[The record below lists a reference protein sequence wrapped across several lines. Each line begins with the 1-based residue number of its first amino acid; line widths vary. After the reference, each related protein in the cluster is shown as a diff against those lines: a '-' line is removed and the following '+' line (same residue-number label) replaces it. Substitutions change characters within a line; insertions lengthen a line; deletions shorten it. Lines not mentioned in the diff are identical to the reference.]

1 MPIYLE
7 YAIARSYKNICGF
20 SGLRP
25 MRPCVS
31 GDISRTSS
39 RIFPATPI
47 RACLMAG
54 RKAANTKSP
63 PLAVK
68 KVRLTPVQKEIT
80 LFSIGRCQTDGITQS
95 AVFLPPT
102 AAFFYGHRPLFGP
115 CRLLSSCEA
124 WRWGWRRRQEG
135 KLVFRLA
142 SPTAT
147 KRRSRQQAP
156 WLFVFISTY
165 YISR

>member
-1 MPIYLE
+1 MQSQE
-7 YAIARSYKNICGF
+7 DTKSFVAFQGF
-20 SGLRP
+20 AL
-25 MRPCVS
+25 CVRVCRE
-31 GDISRTSS
+31 ISRE
-39 RIFPATPI
+39 
-47 RACLMAG
+47 RALG
-54 RKAANTKSP
+54 YSP
-63 PLAVK
+63 PPPSAPAWWK
-68 KVRLTPVQKEIT
+68 AEKPQIQKVRLTPVQKEIT

-102 AAFFYGHRPLFGP
+102 ADFLNGHRPLFDP

-124 WRWGWRRRQEG
+124 WRWGWRRRQGG
-135 KLVFRLA
+135 KRVFRLP

-165 YISR
+165 YISRY

>member
-1 MPIYLE
+1 MLSQE
-7 YAIARSYKNICGF
+7 TTKRFVAFQGF
-20 SGLRP
+20 AL
-25 MRPCVS
+25 CVRVCREK
-31 GDISRTSS
+31 SRE
-39 RIFPATPI
+39 
-47 RACLMAG
+47 RALG
-54 RKAANTKSP
+54 YSP
-63 PLAVK
+63 PPPSAPAWWQAEK
-68 KVRLTPVQKEIT
+68 PQIQKVRLTPVQKEIT

-102 AAFFYGHRPLFGP
+102 AAFFYGHRPLFEP
-115 CRLLSSCEA
+115 CRLLSSCKA
-124 WRWGWRRRQEG
+124 WRWGWWRRQGG

-147 KRRSRQQAP
+147 KRRSRQQPP